1 MEVVDRALTKEELLN
16 LQKVYGDYVKLTVD
30 LEKDWVVVGGELHAD
45 GEKILLEKESKQD
58 NIWGGGINFESKQ
71 VDTTAVLN
79 LRPRLKNDSL
89 EILDTQRREQFI
101 QVVRKYFANLWL

>member
-1 MEVVDRALTKEELLN
+1 VEFVDKVLTKEEILE

-30 LEKDWVVVGGELHAD
+30 LEKGWAVVGSVLHAD
-45 GEKILLEKESKQD
+45 GEKILLEKGGKQD
-58 NIWGGGINFESKQ
+58 NIWGGGISFESKQ

-89 EILDTQRREQFI
+89 EILDNQRREEFI
-101 QVVRKYFANLWL
+101 RIAKKYFANLWL